1 METTFSYIGVYIESK
16 TKQPWSYLK
25 LAKIIFVAKIQ
36 QTLTKLTV
44 LNLQYFKKDFLATMY
59 RHNLEE
65 KYIFAWALHNSE
77 FIFTG
82 LNPEAPL

>member
-1 METTFSYIGVYIESK
+1 MRQIRISLSIAVDMETTFSYIGVYIESK

-44 LNLQYFKKDFLATMY
+44 LNLQYFKKDFLAPIST
-59 RHNLEE
+59 
-65 KYIFAWALHNSE
+65 
-77 FIFTG
+77 
-82 LNPEAPL
+82 